1 MTPPQMIF
9 VEYLLLVIPWI
20 VLVWLAKKH
29 IIPKF
34 EGY

>member
-1 MTPPQMIF
+1 MTPPQMIL
-9 VEYLLLVIPWI
+9 VEYLLLLIPWI
-20 VLVWLAKKH
+20 ILGTVAKKY